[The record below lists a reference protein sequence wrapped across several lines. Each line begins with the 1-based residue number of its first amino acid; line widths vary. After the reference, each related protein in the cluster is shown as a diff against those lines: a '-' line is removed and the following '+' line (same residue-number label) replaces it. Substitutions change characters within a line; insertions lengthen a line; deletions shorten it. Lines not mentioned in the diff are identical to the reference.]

1 MKKLKRLL
9 AAFLS
14 LIIAMSC
21 GVISFARRP
30 GYSDYDG
37 YETKPMNYMNNVEK
51 YEFTAEQACSYVL
64 DLLDDLLYEA
74 NLDLGRTPVVD
85 EWYAE
90 VYLKLDLTSID
101 GAFYGIYN
109 IVKAVADADKTCI
122 DNATDIKLIGISM
135 SDTVAGWIIGA
146 LDLGDLESLNVSA
159 LGNQNIANERIC
171 RNPTRNLTDFRVL
184 QALTQF
190 LADNAS
196 ILRKLVLNSNNSE
209 HIDLG
214 NLQGIL
220 EGVDKVKP
228 FVTDFPG
235 ALKDLLYPLLMNSEA
250 DAAPSGQTYDQW
262 ANQLANY
269 ALIDGTG
276 SSADTGANSLLG
288 ADFEPLLPDLGNILY
303 PDQPEANRKINLT
316 NISVYDLVNG
326 AIRALL
332 SGMVGDL
339 LKNLLIDDVLKIDR
353 SINDGKG
360 DPEILKGPDA
370 TLVNGIIGAIDTLFT
385 QNGAHPI
392 EYSTEAYDPNG
403 DFYPVIKICELVD
416 WLLLDDGSGEAALY
430 KFVSVTPQGIG
441 LTDAFMSLLSDLVR
455 LLPSLIG
462 LIGLDVPEGVVDIQ
476 SLVKPAAP
484 DPVHG
489 QLYTLFENQA
499 DAYKEGNKYYY
510 LSNDVE
516 ANTTNPAGA
525 DYCNPA
531 YIREKFD
538 LPISAAYG
546 AILKVVLYSVI
557 KGCYIPDYCQDVSS
571 VGAYGLASLAARY
584 LPENNYF
591 ERLDA
596 YHYYY
601 FNTTTGSYQ
610 TTPVTSVPY
619 ESVTGAGTIS
629 SIQALPYY
637 QTLDVAGTPIQVPRA
652 AMDIGASIGSYFL
665 CGGFDFATAL
675 GYTPSTDTSFE
686 VFVYEFLTW
695 GLTKYM
701 PVLAG
706 KLNQS
711 THDYYNEWG
720 VSRLAFESIMDQSS
734 AAVQNLLTQYPK
746 TNNGTK
752 SNIPGEAMAP
762 ILYNL
767 LNNTVL
773 KLFPANWLPEWIE
786 QGGSAALINWW
797 LLNSVMNF
805 DLQQL
810 FKLFQVNPHG
820 ELHDSV
826 MTVLLRVIDRA
837 LGVVFGRNAL
847 LPATNRLMNGSERD
861 PFTTNTTVTT
871 LEGFLGGDG
880 TNLSQFLWSLLIRL
894 NEYVVP
900 LGETIF
906 PLVLSTAIKSHIYY
920 ETRDAAEPSNY
931 ITENIDYVKLFNYYS
946 SFDENLNAIQF
957 SGNVCFTTLGKAQA
971 VAELIGLGTDY
982 PAPEISTNQFAVAF
996 PSTYATPGF
1005 AEAAADAAHAATG
1018 DDYYRT
1024 VIRDINGN
1032 RLHVVMKKLNLNEET
1047 ADCTIINYN
1056 QAGEVIS
1063 SGEAFQRLYNYTN
1076 FRRAM
1081 PVYNNGNIRSGV
1093 NGEVVYNTNPANGS
1107 IFRTFAKEDFK
1118 SENIF
1123 YYNRLRNALDDA
1135 NDFLGNF
1142 NTYATST
1149 LSSAYSDWIMYYVK
1163 AALKAKNLYDK
1174 NDDGQI
1180 TDDDTAPS
1188 IPSAEYPFIGS
1199 SSTNIIKHKTNGD
1212 ISYNLAYP
1220 NNAKILAYALDMSN
1234 YDEDENG
1241 ISKFYIK
1248 LSDNDVEAIVRL
1260 AINNRLFDITP
1271 DAEGHLISGG
1281 FGWEGAA
1288 VDTAKINTLL
1298 NKLGSGW
1305 SYNSVEH
1312 TIYRPAFQKI
1322 TSATGGDAFSSVMK
1336 TPQQLDRSA
1345 EPDEERNDVYK
1356 AYIEFAEN
1364 IKKYEDGLLD
1374 YYDNISWRA
1383 SRCETFICT
1392 SPDNTALQYFISKA
1406 TEAYYPSG
1414 NSENGRNKIVDPSEG
1429 ILINKYS
1436 TKTFDAFQRAY
1447 DYALALST
1455 LINSN
1460 ANSGLPQSMISEAYY
1475 KLLDTL
1481 FNLKLAGGL
1490 ANWTALNNYIAM
1502 ATEILNGDLGL
1513 NADDSIGYTK
1523 ESLYNLQAELNDAIQ
1538 FKNDNVATLDDEE
1551 ESQELVDQAARD
1563 LYKLINA
1570 LTFPAGVTP
1579 NIVMNPEY
1587 TGEVQINNY
1596 GSGSSITY
1604 GIITGL
1610 TENIGFNDGDQA
1622 EYFVRTGYTYDE
1634 SIGNDYKYYG
1644 SGQGSGTGAS
1654 IVGRV
1659 LTNEKFRY
1667 YAVLFG
1673 DINGDARIDNTDSSL
1688 INMYISQARVDEL
1701 TVYKK
1706 VAADIDNS
1714 LYATSVECE
1723 LKTSASEGAT
1733 TVKVVPINS
1742 IITINS
1748 TNNEWTNVTYYD
1760 GDTSYTGWILSDNI
1774 NLVSDGNIDMIDAN
1788 RIKKYYRHFDDVEIV
1803 QIGVSVNPSW
1813 LV

>member
-1 MKKLKRLL
+1 MKKAKRLL
-9 AAFLS
+9 AVLLALVMV
-14 LIIAMSC
+14 ASC
-21 GVISFARRP
+21 GTVAFARRP

-37 YETKPMNYMNNVEK
+37 YETKPMNYMNDVEK
-51 YEFTAEQACSYVL
+51 IELTAEQACSYIL
-64 DLLDDLLYEA
+64 DLLDDLLYDA
-74 NLDLGRTPVVD
+74 NLNLGTKPVVD
-85 EWYAE
+85 ESYAK
-90 VYLKLDLTSID
+90 VTLKLDLTSID

-109 IVKAVADADKTCI
+109 LVKAVADSDKTCI
-122 DNATDIKLIGISM
+122 GNAADIKLIGIDFG
-135 SDTVAGWIIGA
+135 DTVYSWIIGA
-146 LDLGDLESLNVSA
+146 LNLGDIESLNVSA
-159 LGNQNIANERIC
+159 LGNQNLANERIC
-171 RNPTRNLTDFRVL
+171 RNPSRNLTDFRVL

-190 LADNAS
+190 LADNAP
-196 ILRKLVLNSNNSE
+196 ILRKAVLSSSNSD

-214 NLQGIL
+214 TLSGIL
-220 EGVDKVKP
+220 GDIDKVGP
-228 FVTDFPG
+228 FINDFPG
-235 ALKDLLYPLLMNSEA
+235 ALKGILYPLLLNSEA
-250 DAAPSGQTYDQW
+250 SSAPSGQTYDQW

-288 ADFEPLLPDLGNILY
+288 ADFEPLLPDLGAILY
-303 PDQPEANRKINLT
+303 PNAAPQNQKINLT
-316 NISVYDLVNG
+316 NISIYGLVNG

-339 LKNLLIDDVLKIDR
+339 LKNLLIDDVLEIDR

-360 DPEILKGPDA
+360 DPEVLKGSDA

-385 QNGAHPI
+385 GNGAHPI
-392 EYSTEAYDPNG
+392 EYSPEAYDENG
-403 DFYPVIKICELVD
+403 DFYPVVKINELVD

-430 KFVSVTPQGIG
+430 KFVSVTDQGIG

-455 LLPSLIG
+455 LLPSLVG
-462 LIGLDVPEGVVDIQ
+462 LLGLDVPEGVVDIQ
-476 SLVKPAAP
+476 SLVKPASP

-510 LSNDVE
+510 LSNNAE

-557 KGCYIPDYCQDVSS
+557 KGCYIPDFCQDVAS

-596 YHYYY
+596 YRYYY

-629 SIQALPYY
+629 AAQSLPYY
-637 QTLDVAGTPIQVPRA
+637 QTLDVAGQPIQVPRA

-665 CGGFDFATAL
+665 CGGFDFASTL

-720 VSRLAFESIMDQSS
+720 VSRLAFEGIMDQSTT
-734 AAVQNLLTQYPK
+734 AVQNLLAQYPK

-752 SNIPGEAMAP
+752 SNIPGELMAP
-762 ILYNL
+762 VLYNL
-767 LNNTVL
+767 LDNTVL
-773 KLFPANWLPEWIE
+773 KLFPANWLPQWIE
-786 QGGSAALINWW
+786 QGGTSAFINWW
-797 LLNSVMNF
+797 LLNSVMNL

-810 FKLFQVNPHG
+810 FRLFQVNPNG
-820 ELHDSV
+820 ELNQPV

-847 LPATNRLMNGSERD
+847 LPSTNRSMTGGERD
-861 PFTTNTTVTT
+861 PFTQNTSVTT

-880 TNLSQFLWSLLIRL
+880 TNLSQFLWSLLVRL
-894 NEYVVP
+894 NEYIVP

-906 PLVLSTAIKSHIYY
+906 PLIFSEAVKSHVYY
-920 ETRDAAEPSNY
+920 ETRDAATTSNY
-931 ITENIDYVKLFNYYS
+931 ITENIDYVKLYNYYS
-946 SFDENLNAIQF
+946 TFDENLNAIQF

-971 VAELIGLGTDY
+971 VAESIGLGADY
-982 PAPEISTNQFAVAF
+982 PAPEISTNQFAVTF
-996 PSTYATPGF
+996 PDTYSSPGF
-1005 AEAAADAAHAATG
+1005 AEAAAAAAHSATG

-1024 VIRDINGN
+1024 VIRDMSGR
-1032 RLHVVMKKLNLNEET
+1032 RLNVVMKSLNLNDET
-1047 ADCTIINYN
+1047 ADCTVINYN
-1056 QAGEVIS
+1056 QAGEVIT
-1063 SGEAFQRLYNYTN
+1063 SGEAFQRLYSYTN

-1081 PVYNNGNIRSGV
+1081 PIYNGTNIRTGP
-1093 NGEVVYNTNPANGS
+1093 NGEVVYNTNTANGS

-1118 SENIF
+1118 SENI
-1123 YYNRLRNALDDA
+1123 YYFNRLRNALDDA
-1135 NDFLGNF
+1135 SEFLGDF

-1149 LSSAYSDWIMYYVK
+1149 LSGAYNDWIMYYVK
-1163 AALKAKNLYDK
+1163 SALKAKNLYDK

-1180 TDDDTAPS
+1180 TDDDTAPG
-1188 IPSAEYPFIGS
+1188 IPSSDYPFIGS
-1199 SSTNIIKHKTNGD
+1199 SATNIVKHKTNGD
-1212 ISYNLAYP
+1212 INYNLAYP
-1220 NNAKILAYALDMSN
+1220 DTSKILAYAVDVDN
-1234 YDEDENG
+1234 YGEDDNG
-1241 ISKFYIK
+1241 NSKFYVK
-1248 LSDNDVEAIVRL
+1248 LSNNDTEAIVRL

-1271 DAEGHLISGG
+1271 DADGHLISGG
-1281 FGWEGAA
+1281 FGWENANVTA
-1288 VDTAKINTLL
+1288 AKINALL
-1298 NKLGSGW
+1298 TKLGSGW
-1305 SYNSVEH
+1305 SYNETEH
-1312 TIYRPAFQKI
+1312 AIYRPAFRKI
-1322 TSATGGDAFSSVMK
+1322 TSSTGGDAFTVK

-1345 EPDEERNDVYK
+1345 DPDEERNDIYK
-1356 AYIEFAEN
+1356 AYIGFAEN
-1364 IKKYEDGLLD
+1364 VKKYEDGLLD

-1414 NSENGRNKIVDPSEG
+1414 NSENGRNKVVDPQNG
-1429 ILINKYS
+1429 VLINKYS

-1455 LINSN
+1455 LINTN
-1460 ANSGLPQSMISEAYY
+1460 ANCGLPQSMVSEAYY

-1490 ANWTALNNYIAM
+1490 ANWTALTNYINM
-1502 ATEILNGDLGL
+1502 ATDILNGDLGL

-1523 ESLYNLQAELNDAIQ
+1523 ASLLNLQAELNDAIT
-1538 FKNDNVATLDDEE
+1538 FKNENVATLDDEE

-1570 LTFPAGVTP
+1570 LAFPEGVTP
-1579 NIVMNPEY
+1579 DIVINPDY
-1587 TGEVQINNY
+1587 NGDVQINNY
-1596 GSGSSITY
+1596 GAGSSITY

-1610 TENIGFNDGDQA
+1610 IENVGFNDGDQGD
-1622 EYFVRTGYTYDE
+1622 YFIRTGYTYDE
-1634 SIGNDYKYYG
+1634 SIGNDYRYYG

-1673 DINGDARIDNTDSSL
+1673 DINGDARIDNTDSML
-1688 INMYISQARVDEL
+1688 VNMYVSQNRTGEL
-1701 TVYKK
+1701 AVYKK
-1706 VAADIDNS
+1706 VASDVDNS
-1714 LYATSVECE
+1714 LHAIAEGCE
-1723 LKTSASEGAT
+1723 LKSSASAGSAT
-1733 TVKVVPINS
+1733 VTLVPAGTAVTV
-1742 IITINS
+1742 NS
-1748 TNNEWTNVTYYD
+1748 TSGEWSNVTFND
-1760 GDTSYTGWILSDNI
+1760 GTNDYTGYVLTSNVNLLSD
-1774 NLVSDGNIDMIDAN
+1774 GTIDMIDAN
-1788 RIKKYYRHFDDVEIV
+1788 RIKKYYRHLGETEIV
-1803 QIGVSVNPSW
+1803 QTGVSVNTSW
-1813 LV
+1813 LA